1 MASVVQPNPGRFAW
15 VFDTNQGALDAN
27 PKNTDLYAL
36 AIYAL
41 AIYALAIYALAIYA
55 GDVAAVPEPGGL
67 GGLVAVWSCRRD
79 GDASAAA
86 GRA

>member
-27 PKNTDLYAL
+27 PKNTDL
-36 AIYAL
+36 
-41 AIYALAIYALAIYA
+41 YALAIYA